1 MKVMTYNLKG
11 LHLSEAAA
19 VEVVR
24 EHAPD
29 VLGVQEPP
37 RGLVGVA
44 RMRRFGSAV
53 GMVPVVS
60 GDGARTTA
68 LLVRPGLP
76 VSSPR
81 AIRLSWR
88 PGTTRRGAAVA
99 VVAGVTVVVVH
110 LSLVRTER
118 AEHLERL
125 LREVVP
131 TTAAV
136 VMGDINERPDG
147 PAWARLA
154 AHLGSSA
161 VPTGPTFPAVEPR
174 QRIDAVFPTPDLVV
188 GEASVPGG
196 PAVEVASDHRP
207 IVVDLR

>member
-1 MKVMTYNLKG
+1 MRVMTYNLKG
-11 LHLSEAAA
+11 LHLSQAAA
-19 VEVVR
+19 IEVVR

-37 RGLVGVA
+37 RGLFGVA

-81 AIRLSWR
+81 AIRLPWR
-88 PGTTRRGAAVA
+88 PRPTTSARAIRLPWPPGAPRRGAAVA

-118 AEHLERL
+118 AQHLEL
-125 LREVVP
+125 L
-131 TTAAV
+131 
-136 VMGDINERPDG
+136 
-147 PAWARLA
+147 L
-154 AHLGSSA
+154 
-161 VPTGPTFPAVEPR
+161 
-174 QRIDAVFPTPDLVV
+174 
-188 GEASVPGG
+188 
-196 PAVEVASDHRP
+196 
-207 IVVDLR
+207 